1 MSSESRF
8 LTKLDGWRSKDGGA
22 WSDATP
28 SFQIQVF
35 DKGKL
40 RIDLAFGDRYRFYDW
55 ASLTKIVFS
64 TTSAM
69 IAVDDGD
76 LSLTDTLADW
86 IPELGPHPIFRTLRV
101 KHLLS
106 HSAGMSWWK
115 PFYKKLDRLR
125 PNDHESAWPILFS
138 EVVKD
143 AKNRA
148 NSGELE
154 IGRQGRAVY
163 SDLDFFLFGE
173 ILRRATLEGFPKRWS
188 KIAERLDLLETCFHV
203 EKKSQVVL
211 PYGARLASV
220 VRKQTAPTEIDLRRG
235 KKPLQGLVHDENAS
249 ALYGIAPHAGL
260 FGPMHELSHYGL
272 ELRKLALGK
281 KSKFPKSAE
290 VFLKRT
296 VRRKKGDWAM
306 GFMMPT
312 KGTAS
317 CGPRF
322 HLESIG
328 HTGFTGTSLWFDPI
342 NDRLITILSNR
353 VCPTRKNARFAELRP
368 ALHTMAI
375 ESL

>member
-69 IAVDDGD
+69 MAVDDGHLK
-76 LSLTDTLADW
+76 LSDSLANW
-86 IPELGPHPIFRTLRV
+86 IPELGPAPIFRTLKV
-101 KHLLS
+101 KNLLT

-115 PFYKKLDRLR
+115 PFFKKLDRVSPL
-125 PNDHESAWPILFS
+125 DHETAWPQLVD
-138 EVVKD
+138 EVIKD
-143 AKNRA
+143 TKKRA
-148 NSGELE
+148 VNGELASA
-154 IGRQGRAVY
+154 RAGRAIY
-163 SDLDFFLFGE
+163 SDLDFFLVGE
-173 ILRRATLEGFPKRWS
+173 VLRRATLSGFPRRWS
-188 KIAERLDLLETCFHV
+188 MIVERLELYETCFHV
-203 EKKSQVVL
+203 EKKSQLVL
-211 PYGARLASV
+211 PYGARLASAV
-220 VRKQTAPTEIDLRRG
+220 KIQTAPTEIDLRRG
-235 KKPLQGLVHDENAS
+235 IKPVQGLVHDENSS
-249 ALYGIAPHAGL
+249 ALHGIAPHAGL
-260 FGPMHELSHYGL
+260 FGPIHDLSLYGL

-281 KSKFPKSAE
+281 RSKLPATGSE
-290 VFLKRT
+290 FLKRAMK
-296 VRRKKGDWAM
+296 RQKGDWAT

-312 KGTAS
+312 KGSAS

-322 HLESIG
+322 DLSSVG
-328 HTGFTGTSLWFDPI
+328 HTGFTGTSLWFDPK
-342 NDRLITILSNR
+342 NDRLISILSNR
-353 VCPTRKNARFAELRP
+353 VCPTRKNTRFLELRP
-368 ALHTMAI
+368 RLHTMAI